1 MISRIKMPP
10 ACRETETVGET
21 NISFVLSAL
30 HTDEKHSPTMGF
42 PLPNARREG
51 RPQLTRNRGM
61 CWTPHCS
68 NVRRHIGSTLL
79 KLLDPQDRTVRW
91 TRGRGRPTTARVFAY
106 LKKVLVRDFLDL
118 KKSSLYKTT
127 VYPDSAA
134 AEDEEDEDGEGGMT
148 LDQIAAV
155 CDTPEGETLRRERV
169 QLILGQFNAGPELL

>member
-1 MISRIKMPP
+1 MS
-10 ACRETETVGET
+10 E
-21 NISFVLSAL
+21 ISFAAVDFEEVLGKLTLHAQNLTVALVCVGLDERVLKGGESAADL
-30 HTDEKHSPTMGF
+30 
-42 PLPNARREG
+42 A
-51 RPQLTRNRGM
+51 
-61 CWTPHCS
+61 
-68 NVRRHIGSTLL
+68 GSTLL

-169 QLILGQFNAGPELL
+169 QLILGQFNAGPELLEIAKLQIDPRQYN